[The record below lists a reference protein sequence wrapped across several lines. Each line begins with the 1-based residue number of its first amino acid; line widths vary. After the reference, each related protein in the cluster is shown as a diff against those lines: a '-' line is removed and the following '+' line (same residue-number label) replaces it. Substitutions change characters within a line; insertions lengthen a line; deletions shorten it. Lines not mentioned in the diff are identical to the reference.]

1 MIRRFSKGH
10 PMVEISDDHGAH
22 EGLFSETR
30 VLGLLIVAMVFG
42 FGLLVGHAL

>member
-1 MIRRFSKGH
+1 
-10 PMVEISDDHGAH
+10 MVGITDGHGAH
-22 EGLFSETR
+22 ERLFNDTR